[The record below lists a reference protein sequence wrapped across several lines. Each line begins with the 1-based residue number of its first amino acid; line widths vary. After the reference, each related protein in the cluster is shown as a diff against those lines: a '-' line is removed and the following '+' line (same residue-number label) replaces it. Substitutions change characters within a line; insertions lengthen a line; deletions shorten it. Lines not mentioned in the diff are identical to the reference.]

1 MLTRL
6 KLNRMPEGK
15 QKGRKNRCGAFLLA
29 WLSSIPWLGGTELDA
44 SIFQPSDPDMIV
56 PDSSAPWWHRG
67 FAEELSRRADLG
79 RAAILLSAHFD
90 QRPSSRPSSTTTTT
104 ARNASNTSGRALR
117 NFGDVELAM
126 TALDDLAYGCGP
138 TFADWHRRMFVES
151 EFSGNGLDY
160 HDPRNSFL
168 PHVLERKVG
177 IPISLATV
185 GLELAKRIGL
195 TMWGVGMPGH
205 FLLGTP
211 ANPRMKSLTGVE
223 ETSFIDPFN
232 GGTLMGLDGC
242 SRLLESMFGKRNEL
256 DPSMLAPVSTEMI
269 LIRMTNNLK
278 SIYARDRNF
287 DGLTA
292 VLRLR
297 SCLPEMSLIE
307 GCELIRLLD
316 ATGSWLEA
324 RSALTQ
330 LFELFPEPTE
340 QATLSGELGRLTA
353 RLN

>member
-1 MLTRL
+1 MIT
-6 KLNRMPEGK
+6 P
-15 QKGRKNRCGAFLLA
+15 
-29 WLSSIPWLGGTELDA
+29 DA
-44 SIFQPSDPDMIV
+44 
-56 PDSSAPWWHRG
+56 SAPWWHRG
-67 FAEELSRRADLG
+67 FAEEMAGRGDLG
-79 RAAILLSAHFD
+79 RASILLSAHFD
-90 QRPSSRPSSTTTTT
+90 RRSTSST
-104 ARNASNTSGRALR
+104 ADGRKTQSR
-117 NFGDVELAM
+117 NFGDLELTM
-126 TALDDLAYGCGP
+126 TVLDDLAYGCGP
-138 TFADWHRRMFVES
+138 TLADWHRRMFVDS

-177 IPISLATV
+177 IPISLAVV

-211 ANPRMKSLTGVE
+211 ANPRMKSLCSVD

-232 GGTLMGLDGC
+232 GGTVMGLDGC
-242 SRLLESMFGKRNEL
+242 STLLESMFGKRHEL
-256 DPSMLAPVSTEMI
+256 DASMLAPVSAEMM

-278 SIYARDRNF
+278 SIYAGDRNF

-297 SCLPEMSLIE
+297 SCLPEMSLLE
-307 GCELIRLLD
+307 GCELVRLLD
-316 ATGSWLEA
+316 ATGSWIEA
-324 RSALTQ
+324 RSAVTQ
-330 LFELFPEPTE
+330 LFERFPATAE
-340 QATLSGELGRLTA
+340 QATLNAELSRLTA

>member
-1 MLTRL
+1 MIH
-6 KLNRMPEGK
+6 P
-15 QKGRKNRCGAFLLA
+15 
-29 WLSSIPWLGGTELDA
+29 DA
-44 SIFQPSDPDMIV
+44 T
-56 PDSSAPWWHRG
+56 APWWHRG
-67 FAEELSRRADLG
+67 FANEMAGRADLG
-79 RAAILLSAHFD
+79 RAAILLSAHHD
-90 QRPSSRPSSTTTTT
+90 NRIHGLAALALGIERRSI
-104 ARNASNTSGRALR
+104 LR
-117 NFGDVELAM
+117 NFGDVELLM
-126 TALDDLAYGCGP
+126 TSLDDLAYGCGP
-138 TFADWHRRMFVES
+138 TFADWYRRMFVDS

-177 IPISLATV
+177 IPISLAVV

-211 ANPRMKSLTGVE
+211 ANPKVKRLTNVE

-232 GGTLMGLDGC
+232 EGAVMGLDGC
-242 SRLLESMFGKRNEL
+242 LALHESMFGKRSEL
-256 DPSMLAPVSTEMI
+256 DASMLAPVSTEMI

-278 SIYARDRNF
+278 SIYANDRNF

-297 SCLPEMSLIE
+297 SCLPGMSMLE
-307 GCELIRLLD
+307 GCELVRLLD
-316 ATGSWLEA
+316 ATGSWNEA
-324 RSALTQ
+324 RSTLGQ
-330 LFELFPEPTE
+330 LFDLFPSPSE
-340 QATLSGELGRLTA
+340 QASLQSELGRLTA

>member
-1 MLTRL
+1 MIA
-6 KLNRMPEGK
+6 P
-15 QKGRKNRCGAFLLA
+15 
-29 WLSSIPWLGGTELDA
+29 DA
-44 SIFQPSDPDMIV
+44 
-56 PDSSAPWWHRG
+56 SAPWWQRS
-67 FAEELSRRADLG
+67 FAEEMAGRADLG
-79 RAAILLSAHFD
+79 RASILLSAHFD
-90 QRPSSRPSSTTTTT
+90 
-104 ARNASNTSGRALR
+104 GRKGGIGNIDRGPALR
-117 NFGDVELAM
+117 DVGDVELAM
-126 TALDDLAYGCGP
+126 TALDGLAHGCGP
-138 TFADWHRRMFVES
+138 TFVDWYRRMFVDL

-177 IPISLATV
+177 IPISLAVV

-211 ANPRMKSLTGVE
+211 TNPRRKSPTSVE

-232 GGTLMGLDGC
+232 GGTVLGAEGC
-242 SRLLESMFGKRNEL
+242 SSLLESMFGKRHEL
-256 DPSMLAPVSTEMI
+256 DVSMLAPVSGELI

-278 SIYARDRNF
+278 SIYARDRNLA
-287 DGLTA
+287 GLTA

-297 SCLPEMSLIE
+297 SCLPEMSLVE
-307 GCELIRLLD
+307 GCELVRLLD
-316 ATGSWLEA
+316 ATGSWGEA

-330 LFELFPEPTE
+330 MFDLFPGSGE
-340 QATLSGELGRLTA
+340 QATLNAELGRLTA

>member
-1 MLTRL
+1 VLHQRNTQWWNQGARSQQECL
-6 KLNRMPEGK
+6 Q
-15 QKGRKNRCGAFLLA
+15 QKRRAN
-29 WLSSIPWLGGTELDA
+29 
-44 SIFQPSDPDMIV
+44 MIV

-79 RAAILLSAHFD
+79 RASILLSAHFG
-90 QRPSSRPSSTTTTT
+90 QRSNARTNPLTPPTNAKTANLASR
-104 ARNASNTSGRALR
+104 GLR

-211 ANPRMKSLTGVE
+211 ANPRMKSLSGVE

-242 SRLLESMFGKRNEL
+242 AMLLESMFGKRQEL
-256 DPSMLAPVSTEMI
+256 DPSMLAPVSSELI

-307 GCELIRLLD
+307 GCELVRLLD
-316 ATGSWLEA
+316 ATGSWVEA
-324 RSALTQ
+324 RAALTQ
-330 LFELFPEPTE
+330 LFVLFPEPSE
-340 QATLSGELGRLTA
+340 QATLTAELNRLTA

>member
-1 MLTRL
+1 
-6 KLNRMPEGK
+6 
-15 QKGRKNRCGAFLLA
+15 
-29 WLSSIPWLGGTELDA
+29 
-44 SIFQPSDPDMIV
+44 MIV
-56 PDSSAPWWHRG
+56 PDATAPWWHRG

-90 QRPSSRPSSTTTTT
+90 GRTASRGNGTP
-104 ARNASNTSGRALR
+104 RALR
-117 NFGDVELAM
+117 NFGDVELLM

-177 IPISLATV
+177 IPISLAAV

-211 ANPRMKSLTGVE
+211 ASPRMKSLTTVE

-232 GGTLMGLDGC
+232 GGAVLGLDGC
-242 SRLLESMFGKRNEL
+242 ATLLESMFGKRHEL

-297 SCLPEMSLIE
+297 SCLPDMNLLE
-307 GCELIRLLD
+307 GCELVRLLD
-316 ATGSWLEA
+316 ATGSWVEA
-324 RSALTQ
+324 RHALTQ
-330 LFELFPEPTE
+330 MFEVFTEPDE
-340 QATLSGELGRLTA
+340 QATLHAELGRLTA

>member
-1 MLTRL
+1 MIT
-6 KLNRMPEGK
+6 P
-15 QKGRKNRCGAFLLA
+15 
-29 WLSSIPWLGGTELDA
+29 DA
-44 SIFQPSDPDMIV
+44 
-56 PDSSAPWWHRG
+56 SAPWWHRG
-67 FAEELSRRADLG
+67 FADEMAGRADLG
-79 RAAILLSAHFD
+79 RAAILLSAHFEE
-90 QRPSSRPSSTTTTT
+90 RTTGS
-104 ARNASNTSGRALR
+104 AKRRLR
-117 NFGDVELAM
+117 NFGDLELTM
-126 TALDDLAYGCGP
+126 TALDDLAYGCGSSL
-138 TFADWHRRMFVES
+138 TDWHRRMFVDS

-168 PHVLERKVG
+168 PNVLERKVG
-177 IPISLATV
+177 IPISLAVV

-211 ANPRMKSLTGVE
+211 ANPRKRSLTTVE

-232 GGTLMGLDGC
+232 GGTVLGFQGC
-242 SRLLESMFGKRNEL
+242 RELLESMFGKRHEL
-256 DPSMLAPVSTEMI
+256 DPSMLAPVSNELI

-287 DGLTA
+287 DGLTS

-297 SCLPEMSLIE
+297 SCLPSLSLIE
-307 GCELIRLLD
+307 GCELVRLLD
-316 ATGSWLEA
+316 ATGSWVEA

-330 LFELFPEPTE
+330 MFDEFSEPNE
-340 QATLSGELGRLTA
+340 QATLNAELSRLTA